1 MAVGFRVEDP
11 EAVPVRD
18 ASTVM
23 LLRDGSEGLE
33 VVMLRRNLSS
43 DFVGGAYVFP
53 GGGVDV
59 GDGGADVAGLCVGRD
74 DAAASGAVGVDSGGL
89 AFWVAAV
96 RETFEE
102 AGLLLAVDDAGS
114 FVDLRAPD
122 AASRFGE
129 HRRAVDSGR
138 RSLAAVLEE
147 EGLRLA
153 VDRVH
158 YFSRWVTPLGAPR
171 RYDTRF
177 FVAVAP
183 PAQDALADQREVV
196 EHLWVRPADALA
208 RSREGD
214 FEMIFPTV
222 RSLEALE
229 RFGSAEEVVA
239 HAATIGRIDA
249 VLPTMVE
256 ADGGYR
262 ILLPGDVAYDAI
274 SGFPVDSL

>member
-1 MAVGFRVEDP
+1 MHVAFGVSDP

-23 LLRDGSEGLE
+23 LLRDGTDGIE
-33 VVMLRRNLSS
+33 VVMLRRNLQS

-53 GGGVDV
+53 GGGVDAA
-59 GDGGADVAGLCVGRD
+59 DGGPRLAGLCVGRD
-74 DAAASGAVGVDSGGL
+74 DVAASAAVGVDRGGL

-102 AGLLLAVDDAGS
+102 AGLLLAVDDDGE
-114 FVDLRAPD
+114 FVDLGAPA
-122 AASRFGE
+122 AASRFHD
-129 HRRAVDSGR
+129 HRLAVDGGH
-138 RSLAAVLEE
+138 RSLASVVEE
-147 EGLRLA
+147 EGLHLA
-153 VDRVH
+153 VDRIH

-183 PAQDALADQREVV
+183 PAQTALADQREVI
-196 EHLWVRPADALA
+196 EHLWVRPADALR
-208 RSREGD
+208 RSREGS
-214 FEMIFPTV
+214 FELIFPTV

-229 RFGSAEEVVA
+229 RFDSAAEVVD
-239 HAATIGRIDA
+239 HAASVAAVDA

-256 ADGGYR
+256 VDGGLR
-262 ILLPGDVAYDAI
+262 IVLPGDVAYDAI
-274 SGFPVDSL
+274 TGFPIDRE

>member
-1 MAVGFRVEDP
+1 MAFGVTDP

-23 LLRDGSEGLE
+23 LLRDGLEGLE
-33 VVMLRRNLSS
+33 VVMLRRNLRSA
-43 DFVGGAYVFP
+43 FVGGAYVFP
-53 GGGVDV
+53 GGGVDPD
-59 GDGGADVAGLCVGRD
+59 DGGTDVAGLCVGRD
-74 DAAASGAVGVDSGGL
+74 DRTASAAVGVDTGGL

-102 AGLLLAVDDAGS
+102 AGLLLAVDDDDA
-114 FVDLRAPD
+114 FIDLHRPD
-122 AASRFGE
+122 IADRFSE
-129 HRRAVDSGR
+129 HRRAVDDGQR
-138 RSLAAVLEE
+138 RLADVVEE

-153 VDRVH
+153 VDRIH

-183 PAQDALADQREVV
+183 PAQTALADQREVV
-196 EHLWVRPADALA
+196 EHLWVRPADALR
-208 RSREGD
+208 RSRQGD

-229 RFGSAEEVVA
+229 RFGSAGEVVS
-239 HAATIGRIDA
+239 HAAAIGQVDA

-256 ADGGYR
+256 DQGGIR
-262 ILLPGDVAYDAI
+262 IVLPGDTEGTYV
-274 SGFPVDSL
+274 

>member
-1 MAVGFRVEDP
+1 MSAGSRVEDP
-11 EAVPVRD
+11 RAVPVRD
-18 ASTVM
+18 AATVM
-23 LLRDGSEGLE
+23 LLRDGLEGLE
-33 VVMLRRNLSS
+33 VVMLRRNLQS

-53 GGGVDV
+53 GGGVDSA
-59 GDGGADVAGLCVGRD
+59 DGGADVAGLCLGRD
-74 DAAASGAVGVDSGGL
+74 DEGASEAVGVDSGGL

-102 AGLLLAVDDAGS
+102 AGLLLAVDDAGT
-114 FVDLRAPD
+114 FVDLQAPD
-122 AASRFGE
+122 IATRFGE
-129 HRRAVDSGR
+129 HRRAVDSGH
-138 RSLAAVLEE
+138 RSLAAVVEE

-183 PAQDALADQREVV
+183 PAQEALADQREVI

-208 RSREGD
+208 RSREGR
-214 FEMIFPTV
+214 FAMIFPTI
-222 RSLEALE
+222 RSLEALD
-229 RFGSAEEVVA
+229 RFGSADEVVA
-239 HAATIGRIDA
+239 HAASISRIDA
-249 VLPTMVE
+249 LLPTMVE
-256 ADGGYR
+256 ADGGFR

-274 SGFPVDSL
+274 SGFPIDAA